1 MMKVWSRKGKYCS
14 LPLNLVIDKS
24 KIHQLSTSFSKF
36 KYKITF
42 RIRKAMSD
50 IYYGRVDHP
59 WAIDI
64 ESWPEQPAREVDR
77 LQGYQASI
85 NQHVASLG

>member
-1 MMKVWSRKGKYCS
+1 
-14 LPLNLVIDKS
+14 
-24 KIHQLSTSFSKF
+24 
-36 KYKITF
+36 
-42 RIRKAMSD
+42 MSD

-64 ESWPEQPAREVDR
+64 ESWPEQPAKEVDR

-85 NQHVASLG
+85 NQHVASLGWPENKPTPEQHNNATTKNSEDTKK